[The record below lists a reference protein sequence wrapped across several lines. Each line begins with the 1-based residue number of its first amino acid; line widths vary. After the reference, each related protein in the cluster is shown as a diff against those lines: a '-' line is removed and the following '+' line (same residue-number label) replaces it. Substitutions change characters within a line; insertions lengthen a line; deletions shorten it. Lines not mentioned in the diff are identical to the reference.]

1 MRPTIGI
8 DIGTSA
14 VKVLALDGDGRTVL
28 AEASR
33 PYATLTPKP
42 GWVEQSPDAW
52 WDATCAALAELHELV
67 PPLDAEAIGLSGQ
80 VNGLVLLDAQDRLLG
95 NSIIWLDAR
104 ASAQA
109 ERLQGQIGERLAE
122 KAATDI
128 GAISVLAKLAWL
140 AECEPERLAKARTL
154 LFVKDYIAWRLT
166 GAKATDAS
174 DPTAAGMLDI
184 SNGGWLD
191 GMAQAAGFDPA
202 ILPPIKASTDIVGA
216 VTAEAAAATGL
227 REGTPVA
234 CGGGDVTALAVGC
247 GVMEPGV
254 LGITLGTA
262 GHVVMS
268 MEAGARFETGQGL
281 WRVAHADTARAVWLG
296 LVMSG
301 GLSLS
306 WLHRMLGSA
315 GSPLD
320 FNQMVALAD
329 DVEPGAGGVSF
340 VPFLE
345 GSATPYVAPGARG
358 QFAGMSS
365 SVDAGYL
372 VQAVME
378 GVAFNVRQCVDV
390 FSSLGAEI
398 SEVRIAE
405 GGARVDQWCQAIADV
420 LGKPVT
426 RLDFL
431 NTSSLGAALMAHA
444 GVSGADLSKQA
455 GGLARGGQTFQPR
468 QEYEAAYADAY
479 QRYLAAAETEIARAN
494 DPRVR

>member
-14 VKVLALDGDGRTVL
+14 VKVLALDGDGCTVL

-33 PYATLTPKP
+33 PYATLTPES
-42 GWVEQSPDAW
+42 GWVEQSPQAW
-52 WDATCAALAELHELV
+52 WDATCAALAELRELV
-67 PPLDAEAIGLSGQ
+67 PALDAEAVGLSGQ
-80 VNGLVLLDAQDRLLG
+80 VNGLVLLDAQDQLLG

-109 ERLQGQIGERLAE
+109 KRLREQIGELLIE

-140 AECEPERLAKARTL
+140 AECEPARLAKARTL

-166 GAKATDAS
+166 GVKATDAS
-174 DPTAAGMLDI
+174 DPTSAGMLDI
-184 SNGGWLD
+184 AGGGWLD
-191 GMAQAAGFDPA
+191 GIAQAAGFDPV
-202 ILPPIKASTDIVGA
+202 ILPQIKASTDIVGGL
-216 VTAEAAAATGL
+216 TGAAADATGI
-227 REGTPVA
+227 REGTPVV
-234 CGGGDVTALAVGC
+234 CGGGDVAALAVGC
-247 GVMEPGV
+247 GVMGPGV

-268 MEAGARFETGQGL
+268 MEAGVRFETGRGL
-281 WRVAHADTARAVWLG
+281 WRVAHADASRAVWLG

-306 WLHRMLGSA
+306 WLHRMLVSA
-315 GSPLD
+315 GSPLN
-320 FNQMVALAD
+320 FNQMVARAD
-329 DVEPGAGGVSF
+329 GVGAGAGGVSF

-345 GSATPYVAPGARG
+345 GAATPYVAPGARG
-358 QFAGMSS
+358 QFAGLSS
-365 SVDAGYL
+365 SADAGHL
-372 VQAVME
+372 VKAVME
-378 GVAFNVRQCVDV
+378 GVAFNVRQCVDM
-390 FSSLGAEI
+390 FSSLGAEMN
-398 SEVRIAE
+398 EVRIAE

-431 NTSSLGAALMAHA
+431 NTSSLGAALMAHS
-444 GVSGADLSKQA
+444 GVSGADLSNLA
-455 GGLARGGQTFQPR
+455 GGLAKGGQKFEPGKDH
-468 QEYEAAYADAY
+468 EAAYADAY
-479 QRYLAAAETEIARAN
+479 QRYLVAAETEIARAS
-494 DPRVR
+494 DPRVC